1 MSDPRYLEIQYS
13 SPPTDL
19 QVPLYDAASDTWVP
33 ATVSAA
39 GAYSATT
46 PIVLTGSVFSHALSG
61 VSAGT
66 YRSVTVNV
74 TGHVTAG
81 SNPTIDI
88 SGDTNLAVTSPITLT
103 GDTVGFDSTA
113 NFTWTGTHSFNNIAG
128 ITLSSTSP
136 IITLTDTSASED
148 DFTISLVSG
157 GFLVQNTTDSV
168 TALSVGG
175 TGVNTYNVSTGNA
188 HIFNV
193 NNAEELRIA
202 ANRMTFNNGA
212 SDTYLDWS
220 TNGRLDLAGNRVF
233 FNAGAT
239 IASSAITPHST
250 GYELSVQSNGGFTYI
265 EILNS
270 YGTGAGA
277 FFGMEGSG
285 IEGDVFSLW
294 NYQGGP
300 IHFFT
305 APTAIDGTVTF
316 KISEDADIG
325 VRTDSQLYL
334 QMDNIGTLGNAYIS
348 CSTGNVM
355 SHNVATGGSYTFLVN
370 SSVEATLAA
379 DTLTF
384 NNGAT
389 DTGLSWGTSGILKVF
404 SGATNLIDFTTGA
417 TVFNEDSADLDF
429 RFEGNAD
436 ANLLFLDA
444 GNDRVGIGNAS
455 PSYKLDVTGQINA
468 TEDIAVPSDKK
479 IYLEGMTGDTY
490 ISYVSSS
497 SKVQHYVNGVLTM
510 ELE

>member
-19 QVPLYDAASDTWVP
+19 QVPLYDAATDTWIP

-46 PIVLTGSVFSHALSG
+46 PIVLTGSVFSHANSG
-61 VSAGT
+61 VAAST

-88 SGDTNLAVTSPITLT
+88 SGDTNLAVSSPITLT
-103 GDTVGFDSTA
+103 GDTIGFDSTA
-113 NFTWTGTHSFNNIAG
+113 NFTWSGTHSFNNVAG

-136 IITLTDTSASED
+136 IITLTDTTASED

-157 GFLVQNTTDSV
+157 GFLIQNTTDSV
-168 TALSVGG
+168 PAISVGG

-202 ANRMTFNNGA
+202 ANRMTFNNG
-212 SDTYLDWS
+212 SGDTYLDWS

-233 FNAGAT
+233 INAGAT
-239 IASSAITPHST
+239 VASSAITPHST
-250 GYELSVQSNGGFTYI
+250 SYELSVQSNGGFTYI
-265 EILNS
+265 EILNG

-277 FFGMEGSG
+277 FFGMEGTG
-285 IEGDVFSLW
+285 VEGDVFSLW

-300 IHFFT
+300 IYFYT
-305 APTAIDGTVTF
+305 APTAIDGTVGF
-316 KISEDADIG
+316 HISEDSDVG
-325 VRTDSQLYL
+325 VRTDKKLYL
-334 QMDNIGTLGNAYIS
+334 EMD
-348 CSTGNVM
+348 STG
-355 SHNVATGGSYTFLVN
+355 TF
-370 SSVEATLAA
+370 
-379 DTLTF
+379 
-384 NNGAT
+384 
-389 DTGLSWGTSGILKVF
+389 
-404 SGATNLIDFTTGA
+404 
-417 TVFNEDSADLDF
+417 
-429 RFEGNAD
+429 GN
-436 ANLLFLDA
+436 
-444 GNDRVGIGNAS
+444 
-455 PSYKLDVTGQINA
+455 
-468 TEDIAVPSDKK
+468 
-479 IYLEGMTGDTY
+479 TY

-497 SKVQHYVNGVLTM
+497 TKVQHYVNGVLAM